1 MLSIEIP
8 EDTKRLFICVTGM
21 PGSGKTLVV
30 NGVKHLVDAV
40 VSMGD
45 IIRRE
50 AVKRGIKMTSKSI
63 MEFAKEIRRENG
75 ADYIAREV
83 VKEVLSKGIK
93 IVVVDG
99 VRSLDEVNTFKK
111 YGDVYVIAIHSSPR
125 TRFLRLSLRGRDG
138 DPKDWDEF
146 VQRDLSELGLGLGSV
161 IALADLMVVNEGLR
175 ADELTYHVVNKVKE
189 LVKR

>member
-125 TRFLRLSLRGRDG
+125 TRFLRLS
-138 DPKDWDEF
+138 
-146 VQRDLSELGLGLGSV
+146 
-161 IALADLMVVNEGLR
+161 
-175 ADELTYHVVNKVKE
+175 
-189 LVKR
+189 